1 MKPIL
6 LPESYNYIG
15 VFLTMKCS
23 LGCEYCINHF
33 GATKVWKEL
42 SGEDW
47 IKGLSRIQIRE
58 DLPLSLQG
66 GEPTMHKDFYK
77 IAQGLHKGKK
87 QVDLLTNGFFDVREF
102 YQNITSCVFQRQA
115 KYASIRFSFHQNTN
129 LLGLAMK
136 VQSLRLT
143 GYSVGIWG
151 LKHPEMVERN
161 EEMKDLCKWL
171 GIDYREK
178 EYLDLNHA
186 GYKYPDAIRG
196 GKKNVLCK
204 PSEMLIAPDGSIY
217 KCHGDLY
224 SGRNPVAHI
233 LDEEVNLIHD
243 FTLCSNYGLCNPC
256 DIKIKNSR
264 FQIWGHTSVEIK
276 EVE

>member
-1 MKPIL
+1 VKQY
-6 LPESYNYIG
+6 E
-15 VFLTMKCS
+15 
-23 LGCEYCINHF
+23 
-33 GATKVWKEL
+33 EL

-47 IKGLSRIQIRE
+47 IKGLSRIQTRK
-58 DLPLSLQG
+58 DLPISLQG

-151 LKHPEMVERN
+151 LKHPDMVERN
-161 EEMKDLCKWL
+161 EEMADLCKWL
-171 GIDYREK
+171 SIDYREK
-178 EYLDLNHA
+178 EFLDENYQ
-186 GYKYPDAIRG
+186 GYKYPDAMFG
-196 GKKNVLCK
+196 NKKGCFCK
-204 PSEMLIAPDGSIY
+204 PSELLISPSGDIFR
-217 KCHGDLY
+217 CHRDLY
-224 SGRNPVAHI
+224 AGINSYANI
-233 LDEEVNLIHD
+233 LDEEVKVLDD
-243 FTLCSNYGLCNPC
+243 FKVCSKPSCSPC
-256 DIKIKNSR
+256 DTKIKTNR
-264 FQIWGHTSVEIK
+264 FQEFGHCSVEIK
-276 EVE
+276 DLI

>member
-6 LPESYNYIG
+6 VPKSYNYLG
-15 VFLTMKCS
+15 VFLTMKCQ
-23 LGCEYCINHF
+23 LGCSYCINNF
-33 GATKVWKEL
+33 GTTKVWKEL

-47 IKGLSRIQIRE
+47 IKGLNRIETRE
-58 DLPLSLQG
+58 DRPLSLQG
-66 GEPTMHKDFYK
+66 GEPLLHPDFYQ
-77 IAQGLHKGKK
+77 IAQELGHEEKFM
-87 QVDLLTNGFFDVREF
+87 DCLTNGMFDHRKFMHEIHW
-102 YQNITSCVFQRQA
+102 NVFNRQA
-115 KYASIRFSFHQNTN
+115 KYASLRFSFHQNTN
-129 LLGLAMK
+129 AVGLALK
-136 VQSLRLT
+136 VSEMISNH
-143 GYSVGIWG
+143 YNCGIWG
-151 LKHPEMVERN
+151 LNHPHMEKRNKEMA
-161 EEMKDLCKWL
+161 DLCRWL
-171 GIDYREK
+171 GIDFRMK
-178 EYLDLNHA
+178 EFLDEDYK

-196 GKKNVLCK
+196 GKKDVLCK